1 MSTKD
6 LNSYDVEKIL
16 ERHNKFF
23 YTQATKNVEFRIRA
37 LRRLKSTIERY
48 ENEVLEAL
56 YLDLRKNKVESY
68 TTEVGFVY
76 NSIEEAIKN

>member
-1 MSTKD
+1 MIDMSTKD

-48 ENEVLEAL
+48 ENEVLE
-56 YLDLRKNKVESY
+56 EPCC
-68 TTEVGFVY
+68 
-76 NSIEEAIKN
+76 